1 MQVWSPSGSAF
12 SPLPGL
18 APLALRSEH
27 LTTRAPSL
35 GGGEARR
42 AGAPA
47 RGTATSR
54 RGPLSPPPTAL
65 ALLGV
70 REDSSGPGRPLGPP
84 HGAPGCRPGGMATL
98 GTATVTVCPPLA
110 VGTQRPARVSRP
122 GPAGDCTG
130 MRRSGRPLW
139 SSGDESYASELNYLL
154 SECSLRRKDRSSLLQ
169 YNVTDFQRNISS
181 FSKEQNR
188 MPVLT
193 PENRYLT
200 SRVTKSSLD
209 GCFLFEKSWKKAALE
224 TQKMKKEYSSI
235 FGLKDFKEVDT
246 IPSLPEVQRYRTNT
260 ETPLDVLKRH
270 PCAALKPSKIRL
282 PTEKNSKNEISRLNE
297 DMSTCLPSFSL
308 SQKPRQQSVKE
319 ENLKNRSVK
328 SNQTSSLLS
337 LQEKTKSFSFRSPL
351 TGASPEYLQRLSELA
366 ILEYDTIRQETGKKL
381 KKVKKRELSDC

>member
-1 MQVWSPSGSAF
+1 
-12 SPLPGL
+12 
-18 APLALRSEH
+18 
-27 LTTRAPSL
+27 
-35 GGGEARR
+35 
-42 AGAPA
+42 
-47 RGTATSR
+47 
-54 RGPLSPPPTAL
+54 
-65 ALLGV
+65 
-70 REDSSGPGRPLGPP
+70 
-84 HGAPGCRPGGMATL
+84 MATL
-98 GTATVTVCPPLA
+98 GTATVTVCTPLA
-110 VGTQRPARVSRP
+110 AGTQLPARVTRP
-122 GPAGDCTG
+122 GPAGDGAG
-130 MRRSGRPLW
+130 MRRSDGPLW

-154 SECSLRRKDRSSLLQ
+154 SECSLR
-169 YNVTDFQRNISS
+169 RNISS

-260 ETPLDVLKRH
+260 EASLDVLKRH
-270 PCAALKPSKIRL
+270 PSADLKTSKIRL
-282 PTEKNSKNEISRLNE
+282 PTEKNSRNEMSSSND

-308 SQKPRQQSVKE
+308 PQKPRQQSVKE
-319 ENLKNRSVK
+319 ENLKNRSMK

-337 LQEKTKSFSFRSPL
+337 LQEKTKSFNFRSPL

>member
-1 MQVWSPSGSAF
+1 MLQILKAHFADDELRETGLLAD
-12 SPLPGL
+12 LP
-18 APLALRSEH
+18 RITH
-27 LTTRAPSL
+27 
-35 GGGEARR
+35 
-42 AGAPA
+42 
-47 RGTATSR
+47 
-54 RGPLSPPPTAL
+54 
-65 ALLGV
+65 
-70 REDSSGPGRPLGPP
+70 
-84 HGAPGCRPGGMATL
+84 
-98 GTATVTVCPPLA
+98 
-110 VGTQRPARVSRP
+110 
-122 GPAGDCTG
+122 
-130 MRRSGRPLW
+130 
-139 SSGDESYASELNYLL
+139 
-154 SECSLRRKDRSSLLQ
+154 KK
-169 YNVTDFQRNISS
+169 NISS

-260 ETPLDVLKRH
+260 EASLDVLKRH
-270 PCAALKPSKIRL
+270 PSADLKTSKIRL
-282 PTEKNSKNEISRLNE
+282 PTEKNSRNEMSSSND

-308 SQKPRQQSVKE
+308 PQKPRQQSVKE
-319 ENLKNRSVK
+319 ENLKNRSMK

-337 LQEKTKSFSFRSPL
+337 LQEKTKSFNFRSPL